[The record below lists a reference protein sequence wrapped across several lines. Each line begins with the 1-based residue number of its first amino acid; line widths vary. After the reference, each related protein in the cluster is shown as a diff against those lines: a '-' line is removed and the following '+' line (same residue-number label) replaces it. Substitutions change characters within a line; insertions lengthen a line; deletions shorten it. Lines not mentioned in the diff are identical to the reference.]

1 MPLYFFDLHNDVD
14 ASDPEGQELRDLAAA
29 IAEAIKDARELMGAS
44 IKQEGKINLRHYI
57 NIRDEHG
64 QVVHT
69 VRFADAVTVLRGRIF
84 LIGLRLAISRRSL
97 TRQLRRNAALTGK
110 DGAKDSSRTLSC
122 PRLAPESLVCDH
134 RNAPGATR
142 DARQHACGFFPY
154 AVPCSHWG
162 GPRP

>member
-1 MPLYFFDLHNDVD
+1 MSPLACRAKLGSQFGHSEADGQLVLEGVGKRHCYPSANLSEERQPKQCFDSSEPVPLYFFDLHNDVD

-69 VRFADAVTVLRGRIF
+69 VRFADAVTVLRGRII
-84 LIGLRLAISRRSL
+84 L
-97 TRQLRRNAALTGK
+97 N
-110 DGAKDSSRTLSC
+110 
-122 PRLAPESLVCDH
+122 
-134 RNAPGATR
+134 
-142 DARQHACGFFPY
+142 
-154 AVPCSHWG
+154 
-162 GPRP
+162 RP